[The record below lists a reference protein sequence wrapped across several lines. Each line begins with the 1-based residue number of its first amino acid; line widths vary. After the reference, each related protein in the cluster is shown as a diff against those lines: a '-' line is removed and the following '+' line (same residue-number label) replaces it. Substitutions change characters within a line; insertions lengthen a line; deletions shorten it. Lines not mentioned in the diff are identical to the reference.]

1 MDAQIA
7 RPNTYQNPVIT
18 LMAIVFV
25 LLLVSGGLLAVSAHD
40 WLSHVTWDGD
50 DVDTK
55 RHQEN
60 IGEALALASLI
71 PGSIFV
77 ILCGV
82 RHETNRVLA
91 LLAPEAFN

>member
-1 MDAQIA
+1 MDTRIA
-7 RPNTYQNPVIT
+7 PNMYRNPVIT
-18 LMAIVFV
+18 LMAIAFV
-25 LLLVSGGLLAVSAHD
+25 LLLASGGLLAIAAHD
-40 WLSHVTWDGD
+40 SLSQVTLGGN
-50 DVDTK
+50 DVDVK

-60 IGEALALASLI
+60 IGQALALASLI

-91 LLAPEAFN
+91 LLAPESFS